1 MRTSLASM
9 ALAVSL
15 SVGISG
21 CAEFRQLPVEKEPR
35 IEKEPR
41 SFIGTASF
49 YGDEFRGRIT
59 ASGERYDPTKLTAAH
74 RSYPFGTRLHVTN
87 LSNGKSVVVRINDR
101 GPYAPGRTI
110 DVSARAARELDMLTQ
125 GTVRVSIAVDED

>member
-1 MRTSLASM
+1 M
-9 ALAVSL
+9 ALAILL

-21 CAEFRQLPVEKEPR
+21 CAELRRLPVEREA
-35 IEKEPR
+35 R
-41 SFIGTASF
+41 SVVGIASF

-87 LSNGKSVVVRINDR
+87 LSNGKSVIVRINDR
-101 GPYAPGRTI
+101 GPYVAGRTI
-110 DVSARAARELDMLTQ
+110 DVSARAARELDMLVQ
-125 GTVRVSIAVDED
+125 GTTQVSITLDGD